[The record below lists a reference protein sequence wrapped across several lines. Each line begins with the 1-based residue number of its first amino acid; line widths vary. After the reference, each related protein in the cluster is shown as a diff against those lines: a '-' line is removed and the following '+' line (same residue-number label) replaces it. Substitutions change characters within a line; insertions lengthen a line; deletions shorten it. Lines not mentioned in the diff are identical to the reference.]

1 MIEGGIKVMEN
12 KKGFTLVELLAVIA
26 ILAILMLLIMPNVL
40 NMFQNGRKDAF
51 ITQVQ
56 SVWKTASTQY
66 IASSISGSGSTSF
79 CDNGHASIGCG
90 TLDIGST
97 SVKYYVGIDGT
108 GSISQIGVSDGNFCY
123 VANTNPK
130 LNITRQEVGDPDGKT
145 LTCTKSGSTV
155 TCTCAAS

>member
-1 MIEGGIKVMEN
+1 MES

-56 SVWKTASTQY
+56 TVWRTANTQY
-66 IASSISGSGSTSF
+66 ISGSLSGAANSTFASTCPTGLSSCGQLDVGST
-79 CDNGHASIGCG
+79 N
-90 TLDIGST
+90 
-97 SVKYYVGIDGT
+97 VKYFVNINGEGNVA
-108 GSISQIGVSDGNFCY
+108 QIGVSDGNFCY

-130 LNITRQEVGDPDGKT
+130 LNITREEVGEPNNKT
-145 LTCTKSGSTV
+145 LTCTASGSTV
-155 TCTCAAS
+155 TCSCN